1 MPSERSFR
9 PSEAVST
16 RALGFARP
24 ASVSGGTVPES
35 SPEAA
40 SDGGTPCPLRL
51 VSVVRPSASFTVIA
65 TAVMHPYF
73 LPCRSFDKQ
82 FVFMA

>member
-1 MPSERSFR
+1 MKEADAFR
-9 PSEAVST
+9 
-16 RALGFARP
+16 
-24 ASVSGGTVPES
+24 
-35 SPEAA
+35 
-40 SDGGTPCPLRL
+40 
-51 VSVVRPSASFTVIA
+51 TVIA